1 MDEGFDIL
9 LGKIHN
15 KALELVEIIE
25 DMGSWRDIGFVGT
38 VIRELRDLLNE
49 FIEKYLEGWG

>member
-9 LGKIHN
+9 LGEIHN

-49 FIEKYLEGWG
+49 FIEKYLEG